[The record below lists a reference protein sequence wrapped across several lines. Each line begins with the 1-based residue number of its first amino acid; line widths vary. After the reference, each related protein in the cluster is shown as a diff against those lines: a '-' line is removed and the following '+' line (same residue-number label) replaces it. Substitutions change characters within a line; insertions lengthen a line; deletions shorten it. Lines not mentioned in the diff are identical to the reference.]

1 MPDAAPDA
9 VLVTAGAVRDA
20 CARAAAGLRARG
32 LSPGD
37 RVVLL
42 TAGSP
47 DYLAVALG
55 AMLTGVVPVPLDP
68 ALTPAERAPLLADA
82 DPSLVLDSPAA
93 LRGVLQDA
101 TGTVALASAPLVR
114 PMHYTSG
121 TTGRPKGVFSGLLDE
136 ASATALLADE
146 RDFWGIHA
154 DDRHI
159 VASPLHHSAPLRF
172 SVTTLLA
179 GGSVVLPGPFDART
193 WSNAVRT
200 HRPTTGFVV
209 PAHLTRLLETGM
221 PDMGS
226 FRLLTHAGAACPEPV
241 KRATIDAVGESTLWE
256 FYGST
261 EGQFTACRSDEWL
274 ARPGTVG
281 RARPGRELCTDGDGH
296 LWCRVPPFA
305 RFEYWRDADRTAA
318 AWRGRS
324 FTVGDLGRIDEDGYV
339 YLDGRREDLVISGGV
354 NVYPAEVESAL
365 VELDGVQDAAV
376 FGVPDE
382 RWGHRVCAAVIGD
395 ADEQALET
403 WSRSRLA
410 PAKRPKQ
417 FVRVESLPRTTT
429 GKVRRLDLP
438 ALLGLTG
445 QPEDG
450 GA

>member
-1 MPDAAPDA
+1 MPEA
-9 VLVTAGAVRDA
+9 VVVTAEAARDA
-20 CARAAAGLRARG
+20 SARAAAGLRSLG

-42 TAGSP
+42 TTGSP

-55 AMLTGVVPVPLDP
+55 AVLTGVVPVPLDP
-68 ALTPAERAPLLADA
+68 ALTEAERAPLLADA

-93 LRGVLQDA
+93 VHGVPQDA
-101 TGTVALASAPLVR
+101 AGSVELASAPRVR

-136 ASATALLADE
+136 GSAAALLADE
-146 RDFWGIHA
+146 RDFWGIDA

-179 GGSVVLPGPFDART
+179 GGSVVMPGPFDAAT
-193 WSNAVRT
+193 WADAVRA

-226 FRLLTHAGAACPEPV
+226 FRLLAHAGAACPEPV
-241 KRATIDAVGESTLWE
+241 KRDTIDAVGERTLWE

-281 RARPGRELCTDGDGH
+281 RARPGRELHTDDDGH
-296 LWCRVPPFA
+296 LWCRVPQFA

-318 AWRGRS
+318 AWRGGS
-324 FTVGDLGRIDEDGYV
+324 FTVGDLGRVDDDGYV

-365 VELDGVQDAAV
+365 TELDGVREAAV
-376 FGVPDE
+376 FGVPDQ

-395 ADEQALET
+395 VDEATLDA

-438 ALLGLTG
+438 GLLGLAG
-445 QPEDG
+445 PSSPNG

>member
-1 MPDAAPDA
+1 
-9 VLVTAGAVRDA
+9 
-20 CARAAAGLRARG
+20 
-32 LSPGD
+32 
-37 RVVLL
+37 VVLL
-42 TAGSP
+42 TSGSP
-47 DYLAVALG
+47 DYLAIVLG
-55 AMLTGVVPVPLDP
+55 SVLTGVVPVPLDP
-68 ALTPAERAPLLADA
+68 ALTQAERAPLLADA
-82 DPSLVLDSPAA
+82 DPALVLDSPAA
-93 LRGVLQDA
+93 LRAVLEDA
-101 TGTVALASAPLVR
+101 AGPVDLASAPRVR

-121 TTGRPKGVFSGLLDE
+121 TTGRPKGVFSGLLDD

-146 RDFWGIHA
+146 RDFWDIDA

-179 GGSVVLPGPFDART
+179 GGAVVLPGPFDARA
-193 WSNAVRT
+193 WADAVRI

-209 PAHLTRLLETGM
+209 PAHLTRLLAAGVL
-221 PDMGS
+221 DMAS
-226 FRLLTHAGAACPEPV
+226 FRLLAHAGAACPEPV
-241 KRATIDAVGESTLWE
+241 KRATIEAVGERTLWE

-281 RARPGRELCTDGDGH
+281 RARPDRDLWRDDDGH
-296 LWCRVPPFA
+296 LWCQVPEFA
-305 RFEYWRDADRTAA
+305 RFEYWRDPERTKA
-318 AWRGRS
+318 AWHGSS
-324 FTVGDLGRIDEDGYV
+324 FTVGDLGRIDDDGYV

-365 VELDGVQDAAV
+365 TELDGVRDAAV
-376 FGVPDE
+376 FGVPDD
-382 RWGHRVCAAVIGD
+382 RWGQRVCAAVVGD
-395 ADEQALET
+395 ADEPTLQA

-438 ALLGLTG
+438 ALLGLVG
-445 QPEDG
+445 PHGADG